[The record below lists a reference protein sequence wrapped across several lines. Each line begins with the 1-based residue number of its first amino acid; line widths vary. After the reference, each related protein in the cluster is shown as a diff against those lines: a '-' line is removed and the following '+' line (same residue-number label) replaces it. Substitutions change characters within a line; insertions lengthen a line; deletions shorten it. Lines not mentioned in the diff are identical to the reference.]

1 MGCNASV
8 SIRIYKSMVIIL
20 VVGAVLLAWGCFR
33 FYRQMVTAAFIDA
46 QCANTEDY
54 IQTGNPRA
62 LAHHVD
68 FLIGYY
74 NGWSKVLVGSPVARI
89 ARRDYEQAL
98 TNAVAAFRRMSTNDL
113 GGDPQAWLKQYGYG
127 PTAQP

>member
-1 MGCNASV
+1 MSV
-8 SIRIYKSMVIIL
+8 RTYKSVVIIL
-20 VVGAVLLAWGCFR
+20 VIAAVLLAWGCLR

-46 QCANTEDY
+46 QCADTEDY
-54 IQTGNPRA
+54 IQTGDPGA
-62 LAHHVD
+62 LAHHVN
-68 FLIGYY
+68 FLICYY
-74 NGWSKVLVGSPVARI
+74 NGWSKTLAGSPVARI

-113 GGDPQAWLKQYGYG
+113 GGDLQAWLKQYGYA